1 MDGWSVQRH
10 VPFFSPMIVLL
21 RSSQMSLDER
31 SVVDETE
38 QRAVENDVNGLPFSV
53 TRSKKIVST
62 FL

>member
-1 MDGWSVQRH
+1 
-10 VPFFSPMIVLL
+10 
-21 RSSQMSLDER
+21 MSLDER